1 MEYEKIL
8 NRLIP
13 ADDLYWSE
21 EDQKYTSLSKYDIDS
36 IILACIKQ
44 EIVDIDEITKIV
56 NWANLVKVGQILLNN
71 FINNKLLI
79 VGFEDEE
86 PLFGVKKDELR
97 EID

>member
-1 MEYEKIL
+1 MEYDKIL
-8 NRLIP
+8 NKLIP
-13 ADDLYWSE
+13 ADDLHWSE
-21 EDQKYTSLSKYDIDS
+21 EDQKYSSLSKDDIDG

-44 EIVDIDEITKIV
+44 EIIDLDEITKIV

-71 FINNKLLI
+71 FINNNLLI